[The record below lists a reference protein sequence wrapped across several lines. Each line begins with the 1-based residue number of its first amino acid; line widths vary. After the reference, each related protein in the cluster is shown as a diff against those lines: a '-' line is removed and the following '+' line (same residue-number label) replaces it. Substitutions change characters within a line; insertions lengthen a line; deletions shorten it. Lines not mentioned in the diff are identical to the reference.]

1 VLANAD
7 EEHKEAVCAK
17 MIAWLCDRIKP
28 DMFVRLAKHF
38 LKFLRFC
45 PASIKDKFVPA
56 ARSALFLRLGDE
68 NFVLDDNCWR
78 LLRLAVE
85 KIVKDE
91 QEANIFNFQ
100 EQWANFLSARQERIS
115 LLKVAAVIQ
124 GCVRRSRGA
133 ERAKWEKFQADYVGG
148 VGCSTKTSA
157 QTCAITVRGVS
168 PQGKRAGFPKGIVIW
183 NGNGIAARWGK
194 LDGELTQI
202 VDATN
207 PDLLCFLE
215 AKTNSDK
222 LLMLEGFDAW
232 AEQKGFQSVSCYWSA
247 NEDRSLRGCEG
258 IVVFTKMPCSVV
270 YGMGDPELDMQARV
284 VTLEFER
291 VFVLITY
298 HPYGGFSE
306 SSLAYRCKWEAR
318 FTQFLQGLYSKS
330 VKLHKPVVWGGDLNV
345 NPRRGDWSERAF
357 DPMRKKI
364 PKGTIPP
371 GCRDQDVKAYQQMV
385 AAIDGHN
392 LARIFNRYE
401 RTCFPNEWATIT

>member
-1 VLANAD
+1 MVVAKEGSTTTNLKSISEVLRQVEAREPGKIKSVFRVLANAD

-45 PASIKDKFVPA
+45 PARIKDKFVPA
-56 ARSALFLRLGDE
+56 ARSALFLRLGEE

-215 AKTNSDK
+215 AKTNSDRK
-222 LLMLEGFDAW
+222 VPVRLMLLVG
-232 AEQKGFQSVSCYWSA
+232 Q
-247 NEDRSLRGCEG
+247 
-258 IVVFTKMPCSVV
+258 
-270 YGMGDPELDMQARV
+270 
-284 VTLEFER
+284 
-291 VFVLITY
+291 
-298 HPYGGFSE
+298 
-306 SSLAYRCKWEAR
+306 
-318 FTQFLQGLYSKS
+318 
-330 VKLHKPVVWGGDLNV
+330 
-345 NPRRGDWSERAF
+345 
-357 DPMRKKI
+357 
-364 PKGTIPP
+364 
-371 GCRDQDVKAYQQMV
+371 
-385 AAIDGHN
+385 
-392 LARIFNRYE
+392 
-401 RTCFPNEWATIT
+401 